1 MAAPLPRL
9 TLELSPHAGPSPSN
23 PKVLAD
29 MLRGSSPNGP
39 ADALPGQRS
48 AESAAAAARP
58 SSAQRE
64 RRLRQRSRS
73 GVDIGDIGSNRAHRA
88 GSPRSLGARSASTRT
103 LSATGRVPSADSG
116 AGGSEPSDPS
126 PGSVRGRLN
135 RRRSRRR
142 ASSEAGDS
150 RAARIVTLWRSERV
164 IQTFCCGAP
173 GLMIHPH
180 TPFCQVKDVFFMI
193 LVLYSSSWEPFVA
206 AFEEGDE
213 FGSGF
218 GLFVDTLFW
227 VDIAFN
233 FFTGYEKTSGVE
245 LEPKAVALNYFTGWF
260 GIDFVATFPWE
271 IVLEIGMTED
281 DEIVSRPMQYAAL
294 MRLLRLIR
302 ILRILRLG
310 RIIERLSTFFR
321 MRSAFIKIVK
331 LIFQLLLVVHLLACF
346 FYLMSFLFP
355 ADPIIGANTVF

>member
-1 MAAPLPRL
+1 
-9 TLELSPHAGPSPSN
+9 
-23 PKVLAD
+23 
-29 MLRGSSPNGP
+29 
-39 ADALPGQRS
+39 
-48 AESAAAAARP
+48 
-58 SSAQRE
+58 
-64 RRLRQRSRS
+64 
-73 GVDIGDIGSNRAHRA
+73 
-88 GSPRSLGARSASTRT
+88 
-103 LSATGRVPSADSG
+103 
-116 AGGSEPSDPS
+116 
-126 PGSVRGRLN
+126 
-135 RRRSRRR
+135 
-142 ASSEAGDS
+142 
-150 RAARIVTLWRSERV
+150 
-164 IQTFCCGAP
+164 
-173 GLMIHPH
+173 
-180 TPFCQVKDVFFMI
+180 MI

-218 GLFVDTLFW
+218 GLFVDICYW
-227 VDIAFN
+227 VDIACN

-271 IVLEIGMTED
+271 IVLEIGVTED

-355 ADPIIGANTVF
+355 ADPIIGAKTVF